1 MKNKILAGLLSLTLG
16 ASFALTSCDD
26 VDDPVVSTT
35 PIIKEVVTGGA
46 EVTATSATV
55 TGTVVGLSGQ
65 VADAYTVGVVYST
78 SENPTAGGTRVAG
91 ALGEDGTTV
100 TATINGL
107 SDGVTYYYATFVTLQ
122 GTISQYGEVKSF
134 VTTDSDIAT
143 AAPAAV
149 EATSANLSGTI
160 NGMQDKLEAG
170 SLTYGIIVAPAAADI
185 NAGVKFLAE
194 GTDNAYTVSVS
205 NLVPNTAYKFAA
217 FMNVN
222 GADVIANEQMLNT
235 PVGVDAKAESLDDYV
250 DMGTRLEW
258 CKYNVGA
265 AKESETGAL
274 LGFGDVTGFNYST
287 AASDYAQESITN
299 TDRDAAKTSAMGMTP
314 TAADWAE
321 LLAVSTL
328 EAAEV
333 DGVAGVRVTS
343 TATGNSIFLPGAGMR
358 TGATVEGNQA
368 VYWTGD
374 ICVTNKAYAV
384 AMTLENAA
392 YSTSNAP
399 TYTGALVRPV
409 RKPYVN
415 EIAADCSKLVIGDL
429 ESNGRVRIELYNEYG
444 SSKADPAIDPSV
456 INFEKEM
463 VIDFTLTGVT
473 GNLKEGNAGSW
484 RAGLEYAD
492 ADWSPSY
499 WSNFDGNYHDCI
511 VTGDGSYRVS
521 MSTDA
526 LAEGAV
532 VFCIDINGLGA
543 DIVDMSKV
551 KVESLVIAQD
561 PNQPMYKAIDA
572 SLGHFWWGNKEDNG
586 SDERFEFYNEYG
598 ASNDGNGDP
607 FASIA
612 FGQGT
617 LVANVTITGIDGNLK
632 AGAAGTYTGAMS
644 YAGGGWNPQWW
655 GGAASDV
662 TFASDGTYNFPA
674 YLSSN
679 GTGAVVWV
687 IDIPGLWK
695 DLTDH
700 SKLSFKVNSI
710 MTTVHAE

>member
-274 LGFGDVTGFNYST
+274 LGFGDVTGFNYSI

-444 SSKADPAIDPSV
+444 SSKADPAIDPAL

-551 KVESLVIAQD
+551 KVENLVIAQD
-561 PNQPMYKAIDA
+561 PNQPMYKAVDA

-598 ASNDGNGDP
+598 SSNDGNGDP
-607 FASIA
+607 FAGIS

-632 AGAAGTYTGAMS
+632 ADAAGTYTGAMS

-710 MTTVHAE
+710 MTPVHAE

>member
-265 AKESETGAL
+265 AKESEAGAL

-444 SSKADPAIDPSV
+444 SNKADPAIDPSV

-473 GNLKEGNAGSW
+473 GNLKEHNPGSW

-492 ADWSPSY
+492 ADWSPNY
-499 WSNFDGNYHDCI
+499 WSSFDGNYHDCI

-551 KVESLVIAQD
+551 KVENLVIAQD
-561 PNQPMYKAIDA
+561 PNQPMYKAVDA

-598 ASNDGNGDP
+598 PSNDGNGDP
-607 FASIA
+607 FAGIA

-644 YAGGGWNPQWW
+644 YAGGGWSPQWW

-695 DLTDH
+695 DLADH

>member
-484 RAGLEYAD
+484 RAGLEYGD

-551 KVESLVIAQD
+551 KVENLVIAQD
-561 PNQPMYKAIDA
+561 PNQPMYKAVDA

-607 FASIA
+607 FAGIS

-710 MTTVHAE
+710 MTPVHAE

>member
-26 VDDPVVSTT
+26 VDDPIVSTT

-122 GTISQYGEVKSF
+122 GTISRYGEVKSF

-149 EATSANLSGTI
+149 EATSANLGGTI

-265 AKESETGAL
+265 AKESEAGAL

-287 AASDYAQESITN
+287 AASDYAQESISN

-444 SSKADPAIDPSV
+444 SNKADPAIDPSV

-511 VTGDGSYRVS
+511 VAGDGNYRVS

-526 LAEGAV
+526 LTEGAV

-551 KVESLVIAQD
+551 KVESLVIMQD
-561 PNQPMYKAIDA
+561 PNQPMYKAVDA

-644 YAGGGWNPQWW
+644 YAGGGWSPQWW

-695 DLTDH
+695 DLADH

>member
-399 TYTGALVRPV
+399 IYTGALVRPV

-484 RAGLEYAD
+484 RAGLEYGD

-551 KVESLVIAQD
+551 KVENLVIAQD
-561 PNQPMYKAIDA
+561 PNQPMYKAVDA

-598 ASNDGNGDP
+598 SSNDGNGDP
-607 FASIA
+607 FAGIV

-632 AGAAGTYTGAMS
+632 TGAAGTYTGAMS

-710 MTTVHAE
+710 MTPVHAE

>member
-26 VDDPVVSTT
+26 VDDPIVSTT
-35 PIIKEVVTGGA
+35 PIIEEVVTGGA

-122 GTISQYGEVKSF
+122 GTISRYGEVKSF

-149 EATSANLSGTI
+149 EATSANLGGTI

-265 AKESETGAL
+265 AKESEAGAL

-287 AASDYAQESITN
+287 AASDYAQESISN

-399 TYTGALVRPV
+399 IYTGALVRPV

-444 SSKADPAIDPSV
+444 SNKADPAIDPSV

-511 VTGDGSYRVS
+511 VAGDGNYRVS

-526 LAEGAV
+526 LTEGAV

-551 KVESLVIAQD
+551 KVESLVIMQD
-561 PNQPMYKAIDA
+561 PNQPMYKAVDA

-695 DLTDH
+695 DLADH

>member
-122 GTISQYGEVKSF
+122 GTISRYGEVKSF

-149 EATSANLSGTI
+149 EATSANLGGTI

-265 AKESETGAL
+265 AKESEAGAL

-287 AASDYAQESITN
+287 AASDYAQESISN

-444 SSKADPAIDPSV
+444 SNKADPAIDPSV

-511 VTGDGSYRVS
+511 VAGDGNYRVS

-526 LAEGAV
+526 LTEGAV

-551 KVESLVIAQD
+551 KVESLVIMQD
-561 PNQPMYKAIDA
+561 PNQPMYKAVDA

-644 YAGGGWNPQWW
+644 YAGGGWSPQWW

-695 DLTDH
+695 DLADH

>member
-26 VDDPVVSTT
+26 VDDPIVSTT
-35 PIIKEVVTGGA
+35 PIVKEVVTGGA

-122 GTISQYGEVKSF
+122 GTISRYGEVKSF

-149 EATSANLSGTI
+149 EATSANLGGTI

-265 AKESETGAL
+265 AKESEAGAL

-399 TYTGALVRPV
+399 IYTGALVRPV

-444 SSKADPAIDPSV
+444 SNKADPAIDPSV

-511 VTGDGSYRVS
+511 VAGDGNYRVS

-526 LAEGAV
+526 LTEGAV

-551 KVESLVIAQD
+551 KVESLVIMQD
-561 PNQPMYKAIDA
+561 PNQPMYKAVDA

>member
-299 TDRDAAKTSAMGMTP
+299 TDRDAAMTSAMGMTP

-484 RAGLEYAD
+484 RAGLEYGD

-511 VTGDGSYRVS
+511 VAGDGNYRVS

-526 LAEGAV
+526 LTEGAV

-551 KVESLVIAQD
+551 KVESLVIMQD
-561 PNQPMYKAIDA
+561 PNQPMYKAVDA

>member
-26 VDDPVVSTT
+26 VDDPIVSTT

-122 GTISQYGEVKSF
+122 GTISRYGEVKSF

-149 EATSANLSGTI
+149 EATSANLGGTI

-170 SLTYGIIVAPAAADI
+170 SLSYGIIVAPAAADI

-265 AKESETGAL
+265 AKESEAGAL

-444 SSKADPAIDPSV
+444 SNKADPAIDPSV

-511 VTGDGSYRVS
+511 VAGDGNYRVS

-526 LAEGAV
+526 LTEGAV

-551 KVESLVIAQD
+551 KVESLVIMQD
-561 PNQPMYKAIDA
+561 PNQPMYKAVDA

-607 FASIA
+607 FAGIA

>member
-484 RAGLEYAD
+484 RAGLEYGD

-551 KVESLVIAQD
+551 KVENLVIAQD
-561 PNQPMYKAIDA
+561 PNQPMYKAVDA

-607 FASIA
+607 FAGIS

-632 AGAAGTYTGAMS
+632 TGAAGTYTGAMS

-655 GGAASDV
+655 GGVASDV

-710 MTTVHAE
+710 MTPVHAE

>member
-149 EATSANLSGTI
+149 EATSANLGGTI

-484 RAGLEYAD
+484 RAGLEYGD

-551 KVESLVIAQD
+551 KVENLVIAQD
-561 PNQPMYKAIDA
+561 PNQPMYKAVDA

-598 ASNDGNGDP
+598 SSNDGNGDP
-607 FASIA
+607 FAGIV

-632 AGAAGTYTGAMS
+632 TGAAGTYTGAMS

-710 MTTVHAE
+710 MTPVHAE

>member
-484 RAGLEYAD
+484 RAGLEYGD

-551 KVESLVIAQD
+551 KVENLVIAQD
-561 PNQPMYKAIDA
+561 PNQPMYKAVDA

-607 FASIA
+607 FAGIS

-632 AGAAGTYTGAMS
+632 TGAAGTYTGAMS

-710 MTTVHAE
+710 MTPVHAE

>member
-551 KVESLVIAQD
+551 KVENLVIAQD
-561 PNQPMYKAIDA
+561 PNQPMYKAVDA

-607 FASIA
+607 FAGIA

-632 AGAAGTYTGAMS
+632 AGAAGSYTGAMS

-710 MTTVHAE
+710 MTPVHAE